1 MSRLSV
7 SEFKCDSQ
15 CEQRCVQEYGPETV
29 WRTETMAEND
39 DRTLSAATLQTIID
53 GVAAKL
59 QGGAGTN
66 ATQDSHGEEA
76 ARTSDGEC

>member
-1 MSRLSV
+1 MKRAHS
-7 SEFKCDSQ
+7 KCDSQ
-15 CEQRCVQEYGPETV
+15 CEQTERIRVLYGPEKV

-53 GVAAKL
+53 GVAVKL
-59 QGGAGTN
+59 QGGAGMN

-76 ARTSDGEC
+76 VRTSDGEC